1 MSSIDNITVILGLPA
16 SQPEKDRLEAE
27 AEAAGA
33 TVDDTYVA
41 RIADIVA
48 ELTTQTDDSPSDL
61 EKYFSELIGRDVRLL
76 ETTPTYFEKKGNRYP
91 AIMVAARDVVDADGD
106 SLVEEVTATFTRPET
121 PGALAERVGVRLGLE
136 SAKTFYTFGASE

>member
-16 SQPEKDRLEAE
+16 AQDEKDRLEAE

-41 RIADIVA
+41 RISDIVA
-48 ELTTQTDDSPSDL
+48 ELTAQTDDTPSDL
-61 EKYFSELIGRDVRLL
+61 EKFFSELIGRDVRLRQ
-76 ETTPTYFEKKGNRYP
+76 TTPTYFEKKGNRYP
-91 AIMVAARDVVDADGD
+91 AIMVAAKDVVDTDGD
-106 SLVEEVTATFTRPET
+106 SLVEEVTATFTQPET
-121 PGALAERVGVRLGLE
+121 PAALAERVGVRLGLE